1 VIRWLKARWE
11 IRRLRRLYIKAAREH
26 LCKLGFQMEQ
36 SSDRIVLVA
45 ALGLAVHWL
54 PVVVAATQAGEKL
67 MVSPVFPVN
76 SEAKAPRTVVLH

>member
-36 SSDRIVLVA
+36 SSDRIVLMA
-45 ALGLAVHWL
+45 ALDLAVHWL

-67 MVSPVFPVN
+67 TVAPVPPINPEV
-76 SEAKAPRTVVLH
+76 KAPRTVLH